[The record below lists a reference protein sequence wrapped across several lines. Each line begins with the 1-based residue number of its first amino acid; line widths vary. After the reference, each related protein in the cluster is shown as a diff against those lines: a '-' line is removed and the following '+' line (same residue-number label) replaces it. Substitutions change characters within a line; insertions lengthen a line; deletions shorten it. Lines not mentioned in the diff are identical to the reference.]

1 MSSLNMTLPTRFAVA
16 GSSWRSHVS
25 AAAVTLALHAAVFG
39 LLLHGW
45 TPELSTPSQTR
56 VLKTHLISLP
66 TPEPVAEAPVNP
78 ELVPVPVPVPEPTE
92 PVAEPVAERTIEE
105 PQIDPQIERQRLEQV
120 ELAYKRAEQER
131 LAEERR
137 VRERQRQQQLER
149 ERQARLEVERQQR
162 QAQRREQLAREAQ
175 QRQQAARAE
184 ASAAAERARQAEAAA
199 AASRQYLP
207 IAKDAP
213 SYPQRALDKGIEGTC
228 TVSYSVNPQGRI
240 ENPKALDDCHPLFIR
255 PSLTA
260 AKSFRYQPRIVNGRA
275 VTVSE
280 VKNTFHYRIQ

>member
-1 MSSLNMTLPTRFAVA
+1 MTLPTGFPVVRPQ
-16 GSSWRSHVS
+16 WRSQAG
-25 AAAVTLALHAAVFG
+25 AAAITLALHAAVFG

-45 TPELSTPSQTR
+45 TPELSAPSQTQI
-56 VLKTHLISLP
+56 LKTQLISLP
-66 TPEPVAEAPVNP
+66 SPVVEAPVEPEPTPEP
-78 ELVPVPVPVPEPTE
+78 EPMQ
-92 PVAEPVAERTIEE
+92 PVAEPVVEPVVEKEIEE
-105 PQIDPQIERQRLEQV
+105 PQVDPQIEQQRLEQA

-131 LAEERR
+131 LAEEAR
-137 VRERQRQQQLER
+137 VKEQQRKEQLER
-149 ERQARLEVERQQR
+149 ERQQRLEVERQQR
-162 QAQRREQLAREAQ
+162 EFQRREQLAREEQ

-184 ASAAAERARQAEAAA
+184 ASAAAERSRQEAAA

-213 SYPQRALDKGIEGTC
+213 DYPSRALDKGIEGTC

-255 PSLTA
+255 ASITA
-260 AKSFRYQPRIVNGRA
+260 AKRFRYQPRIVDGRA
-275 VTVSE
+275 VTVPE

>member
-1 MSSLNMTLPTRFAVA
+1 MSSLSMPLPSFPLARPQWRRHVGAAVA
-16 GSSWRSHVS
+16 TV
-25 AAAVTLALHAAVFG
+25 ALHAAVFG

-45 TPELSTPSQTR
+45 TPELNAPSQTQ
-56 VLKTHLISLP
+56 VLKTQLISLP
-66 TPEPVAEAPVNP
+66 TPTPITETVVE
-78 ELVPVPVPVPEPTE
+78 PEPTPAPE
-92 PVAEPVAERTIEE
+92 PLVEKSIEE
-105 PQIDPQIERQRLEQV
+105 PQVEQQRLEQA

-131 LAEERR
+131 LAKEARIREQQR
-137 VRERQRQQQLER
+137 VKEQQRKEQLER
-149 ERQARLEVERQQR
+149 ERQERIEVERQQR
-162 QAQRREQLAREAQ
+162 EAERREQLAREEQ

-184 ASAAAERARQAEAAA
+184 ASAAAERARQEAAA

-213 SYPQRALDKGIEGTC
+213 DYPSRALDKGIEGTC

-255 PSLTA
+255 ASITA
-260 AKSFRYQPRIVNGRA
+260 AKSFRYQPRIVDGRA
-275 VTVSE
+275 VTVPE

>member
-1 MSSLNMTLPTRFAVA
+1 MTLPTGFPVVRPQ
-16 GSSWRSHVS
+16 WRSHAG
-25 AAAVTLALHAAVFG
+25 AAAITLALHAAVFG

-45 TPELSTPSQTR
+45 TPELSAPSQTQ
-56 VLKTHLISLP
+56 VLKTQLISLP
-66 TPEPVAEAPVNP
+66 APAIETPVEPEPAPKP
-78 ELVPVPVPVPEPTE
+78 MQ
-92 PVAEPVAERTIEE
+92 PVAEPVIEPVMEKAIEE
-105 PQIDPQIERQRLEQV
+105 PQVDPQIEQQRLDQA

-131 LAEERR
+131 LAEEARIK
-137 VRERQRQQQLER
+137 EQQRKEQLER
-149 ERQARLEVERQQR
+149 ERRERLKVERQQR
-162 QAQRREQLAREAQ
+162 EAERREQLAREEQ

-184 ASAAAERARQAEAAA
+184 ASAAAKRARQEAAA

-213 SYPQRALDKGIEGTC
+213 DYPSRALDKGLEGTC

-255 PSLTA
+255 ASITA
-260 AKSFRYQPRIVNGRA
+260 AKSFRYQPRIVDGRA
-275 VTVSE
+275 VTVPE